1 LLRARSARQLGV
13 VRARGRLARA
23 ARALRVRLRTR
34 HEMVA
39 SARPPACCAQPAAS
53 SSGRERAGA
62 CASERARASPAGAL
76 PRRLATPHPPP
87 ALWRPLRA
95 TARRRCAPPANAA
108 PRDAPAGKAGTPSTA
123 LSQRARV
130 LDADAGAAPPPPL
143 LPSDDTPDDYYSLLE
158 VDFNADT
165 AAIKDA
171 YRRLQKACHPDIAG
185 DEATE
190 CSVLLNEAFETLS
203 DPALRRA
210 YDLGLQAAR
219 LFAAAA
225 GGDAAEGVRP
235 YTGEPFSEYKGI
247 DPRGEGRAVFVDE
260 GTCIGCKNC
269 THCAPNTFAMEED
282 YGRARVFA
290 QWADDERDTQTAID
304 SCPVDC
310 IHWVGARQLA
320 VLEYV
325 MQGAKRVGVAAAAGG
340 GVRSGDP
347 FDLAAAF
354 LRKGREREAAAAA
367 AAGGPRDAGGAVA
380 AGALQ
385 GRVRAAWLKLRAD
398 VRAQWRRYD
407 DVEGA

>member
-1 LLRARSARQLGV
+1 MA
-13 VRARGRLARA
+13 LA
-23 ARALRVRLRTR
+23 T
-34 HEMVA
+34 
-39 SARPPACCAQPAAS
+39 SRPPTTCAQPAPS
-53 SSGRERAGA
+53 CSGRELRGSRVVAPSWRRCVAPAPPATWRRRRDNAPRGAGVASQRSARAAARGEA
-62 CASERARASPAGAL
+62 PTTSSTALSERARA
-76 PRRLATPHPPP
+76 
-87 ALWRPLRA
+87 
-95 TARRRCAPPANAA
+95 
-108 PRDAPAGKAGTPSTA
+108 
-123 LSQRARV
+123 
-130 LDADAGAAPPPPL
+130 LDADAGAGPPPPL
-143 LPSDDTPDDYYSLLE
+143 LLSDDAPDDFYSLLE
-158 VDFNADT
+158 ISEDAD
-165 AAIKDA
+165 AATVKEA

-225 GGDAAEGVRP
+225 RGDAAEGVRP
-235 YTGEPFSEYKGI
+235 YTGDSFSAWRGQ

-269 THCAPNTFAMEED
+269 THCAPATFAMEEE

-290 QWADDERDTQTAID
+290 QWSNDERDLQTAID

-310 IHWVGARQLA
+310 IHWVGARQLP

-325 MQGAKRVGVAAAAGG
+325 MQSVRRVSVAAAAGG
-340 GVRSGDP
+340 GMRSTDP

-367 AAGGPRDAGGAVA
+367 AGAGRRDAGGAVA

-398 VRAQWRRYD
+398 VRAQWRSYAD
-407 DVEGA
+407 N